1 MNERDNVNYLIESSN
16 DNNGNF
22 KREAN
27 NNQKIFKTSLNDVN
41 NFSNNRDFNN
51 NQNKKIILNT
61 NNNITTSNISSPI
74 NNFKDLVLNDR
85 DEIYI
90 KSTEKLLF
98 NLKSTVDFFN
108 EVPQEFTVKNS
119 DLKEVAVKML
129 KDELDK
135 IKSEKEIILAEN
147 KKLKEKIKIFMKN
160 NNSNNSMNTNNTNN
174 SLSKSN
180 QNISNTISYL
190 DENNVPVNKVIE
202 SFLKL
207 QLKYDELEKE
217 NSYLK
222 TENDD
227 LNRKL
232 TITKKFVTE
241 DKEKEKYS
249 PYHKSRPGTKMQN
262 NTHSQR
268 KASNEMETLIKEQLK
283 CMQKMLYL
291 VQDENSNEVNFNF
304 IINLIIKLNR
314 EELIMIMI
322 ICSLIVICILK
333 NHAI

>member
-1 MNERDNVNYLIESSN
+1 MNERDNVNYLIQSST

-22 KREAN
+22 KREII
-27 NNQKIFKTSLNDVN
+27 NNQKIFKTSLNDIN
-41 NFSNNRDFNN
+41 NYNHNNNRVLSNNNN
-51 NQNKKIILNT
+51 SKKIILDT
-61 NNNITTSNISSPI
+61 NNTASNNNSPI

-90 KSTEKLLF
+90 KSTEKLLS
-98 NLKSTVDFFN
+98 NLKSTIDFFK

-129 KDELDK
+129 KEELDK
-135 IKSEKEIILAEN
+135 IKSEKEIILSEN
-147 KKLKEKIKIFMKN
+147 KKLREKIKILMKSN
-160 NNSNNSMNTNNTNN
+160 NNTNNTINTSNTNN

-190 DENNVPVNKVIE
+190 DDNNVPVNKVIE

-217 NSYLK
+217 NNYLK
-222 TENDD
+222 TENED

-232 TITKKFVTE
+232 TVTKKLVTE
-241 DKEKEKYS
+241 EKDKDKYS
-249 PYHKSRPGTKMQN
+249 PYHKSRPGTKIQN
-262 NTHSQR
+262 NTYNQR
-268 KASNEMETLIKEQLK
+268 KPSNEMETLIKEQLK

-291 VQDENSNEVNFNF
+291 VQDENSND
-304 IINLIIKLNR
+304 
-314 EELIMIMI
+314 
-322 ICSLIVICILK
+322 VIL
-333 NHAI
+333 